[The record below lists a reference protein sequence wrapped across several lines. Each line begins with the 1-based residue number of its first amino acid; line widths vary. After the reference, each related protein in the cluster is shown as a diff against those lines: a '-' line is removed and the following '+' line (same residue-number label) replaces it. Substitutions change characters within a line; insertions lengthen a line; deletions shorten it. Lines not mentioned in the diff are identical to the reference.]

1 MKINTALILCAGFG
15 KRLNPL
21 TLKKPKPLLT
31 VKNKSLLL
39 RTIDLAFSIG
49 IKSIKINTFYLA
61 EQINEFINLLPYK
74 NKIEIINDGEIILD
88 TGGGIKNMLNNTSE
102 ENFLIFNPDTLWGSN
117 YKKNISSMIKY
128 FEQNKLDNLLMVTN
142 KKYSFDERLKG
153 DFQLENFKL
162 TKENNNDYIYIGLQ
176 IINKKIFKDISDIKF
191 SINKI
196 WSSQID
202 NSSLFG
208 FESEEKFIHL
218 TDIEIY
224 NRLLK

>member
-1 MKINTALILCAGFG
+1 
-15 KRLNPL
+15 
-21 TLKKPKPLLT
+21 
-31 VKNKSLLL
+31 
-39 RTIDLAFSIG
+39 
-49 IKSIKINTFYLA
+49 
-61 EQINEFINLLPYK
+61 
-74 NKIEIINDGEIILD
+74 
-88 TGGGIKNMLNNTSE
+88 
-102 ENFLIFNPDTLWGSN
+102 
-117 YKKNISSMIKY
+117 MIKY